1 MRRALYAGCFM
12 ILAALPN
19 CGNTTDSSLS
29 AAAKPITLR
38 TDSIGLTQVHTAN
51 ATLIKLDGRF
61 QNAVMI
67 RRNADGTMTTE
78 CHNSQ
83 QAAEAFFQGARMAVH
98 QGEAR

>member
-51 ATLIKLDGRF
+51 ATLIKLGWPIPERRDGPA
-61 QNAVMI
+61 Q
-67 RRNADGTMTTE
+67 RRWYDDD
-78 CHNSQ
+78 
-83 QAAEAFFQGARMAVH
+83 RVP
-98 QGEAR
+98 